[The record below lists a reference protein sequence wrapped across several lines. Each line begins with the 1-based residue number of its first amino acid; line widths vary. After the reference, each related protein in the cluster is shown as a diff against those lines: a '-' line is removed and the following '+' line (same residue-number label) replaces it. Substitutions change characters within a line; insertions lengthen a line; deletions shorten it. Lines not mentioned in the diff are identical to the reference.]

1 LNFNPEYRT
10 IAGNVELG
18 QERNMNGEMIMIY
31 YTSLGSVLSAWCTRR
46 TTHDLNVKDREFI
59 KKVKAG
65 EIEVEGN
72 ESNESIVLDYNT
84 NVPFTKVILKDEDG
98 NKRFDQELSRYW
110 KEKLS
115 GVHKMKSVMTPGPD
129 TSDRQLGRLA
139 IKLWWTFL
147 SELLKKWEKCNQLHN
162 KTLF

>member
-1 LNFNPEYRT
+1 
-10 IAGNVELG
+10 
-18 QERNMNGEMIMIY
+18 M
-31 YTSLGSVLSAWCTRR
+31 
-46 TTHDLNVKDREFI
+46 NVKDREFI

-139 IKLWWTFL
+139 IKL
-147 SELLKKWEKCNQLHN
+147 
-162 KTLF
+162 